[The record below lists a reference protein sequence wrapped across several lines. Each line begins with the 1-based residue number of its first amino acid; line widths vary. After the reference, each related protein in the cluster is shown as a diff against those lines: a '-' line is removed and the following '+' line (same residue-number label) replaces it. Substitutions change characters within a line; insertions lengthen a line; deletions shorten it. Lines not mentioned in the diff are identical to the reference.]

1 LSGGSIIRIALIS
14 NHFDA
19 NLFSTKNSQ
28 KQPQPWGRLAIA
40 GKALFFQGIIYPP
53 IGTAER
59 ICQTARHL
67 ICARSRRLNPPRR
80 RFLGYNSTG
89 TFMHRLR
96 DTLAYT
102 AVWLAI
108 ELSRLA
114 LRIFPRRFF
123 LGLSIGFADLAFH
136 LFSGFRRR
144 SMANLTIALG
154 DAFGATKIRTIA
166 RASIRNFFRSA
177 CEAAFAVGQTQQ
189 EIRSEIPVVGREHL
203 ASALAKGAGVIAVS
217 GHLGNFFLVGTR
229 IAYEGYPTRVLI
241 NQPKTGTLA
250 EIFDRYRLKVG
261 QKTIHARPRRE
272 AFRELTQV
280 LRRNEIAVII
290 ADEYRSGSGILAPF
304 FGRTVLARRGPATLA
319 LRTGA
324 ALVPVCLVRRPAGE
338 LVLIIEPEL
347 PVERTGQTQADVS
360 EVTRRLTQWLEKT
373 VRSYPDQWNW
383 MNIHWQQPASDAS
396 ARQEHPR
403 ERVSEKKSFQQEETK

>member
-1 LSGGSIIRIALIS
+1 
-14 NHFDA
+14 
-19 NLFSTKNSQ
+19 
-28 KQPQPWGRLAIA
+28 
-40 GKALFFQGIIYPP
+40 
-53 IGTAER
+53 
-59 ICQTARHL
+59 
-67 ICARSRRLNPPRR
+67 
-80 RFLGYNSTG
+80 
-89 TFMHRLR
+89 MHRLR

-123 LGLSIGFADLAFH
+123 LGLSTGFADLAFH

-144 SMANLTIALG
+144 SIANLTIALG

-166 RASIRNFFRSA
+166 RASVRNFFRSA
-177 CEAAFAVGQTQQ
+177 WEAAFAVGQTQQ

-203 ASALAKGAGVIAVS
+203 ASALAKGAGVIALS

-229 IAYEGYPTRVLI
+229 IAYEGYPTQVLI

-290 ADEYRSGSGILAPF
+290 ADEYRSGSGVDVPF
-304 FGRTVLARRGPATLA
+304 FGRVVRARRGPATLA

-324 ALVPVCLVRRPAGE
+324 AVVPVYLARGETGE
-338 LVLIIEPEL
+338 LVLTIEPEL
-347 PVERTGQTQADVS
+347 LLQRTGRTQADVRANT
-360 EVTRRLTQWLEKT
+360 VRLTHWLEQA
-373 VRSYPDQWNW
+373 VRRYPEQWNW
-383 MNIHWQQPASDAS
+383 MNVHWQ
-396 ARQEHPR
+396 E
-403 ERVSEKKSFQQEETK
+403 VSPDELPKENYDNLETPVTDKNSFQPEETK